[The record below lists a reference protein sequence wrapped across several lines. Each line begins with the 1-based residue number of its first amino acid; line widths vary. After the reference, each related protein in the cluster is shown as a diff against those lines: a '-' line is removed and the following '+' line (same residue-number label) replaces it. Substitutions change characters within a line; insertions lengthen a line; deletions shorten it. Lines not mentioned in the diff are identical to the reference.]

1 MQINLDLNQSQENLL
16 EFFNQAKNNFN
27 KFNFETKKLIQYKIN
42 ELLPN
47 NFDSVINEDSSFENW
62 FNLSEL
68 NLKNLKTVSVTETEK
83 QFCIKFD
90 SYIFNNLINYLITID
105 TSINEAGMSFDLDS
119 TTDNEIYL
127 NKENCNLSV
136 SDLSS
141 IIRRNIFNNL
151 YFVIKL

>member
-1 MQINLDLNQSQENLL
+1 MTIITQYDIILVL
-16 EFFNQAKNNFN
+16 
-27 KFNFETKKLIQYKIN
+27 KFYIVLRKTKKLIQDKIN

-68 NLKNLKTVSVTETEK
+68 TLKNLKTVSVTETEK

-127 NKENCNLSV
+127 NKENCNISV

-141 IIRRNIFNNL
+141 IIRKNIFNNL

>member
-68 NLKNLKTVSVTETEK
+68 TLKNLKTVSVTETEK